1 MFTFELIKS
10 GAKLLKKN
18 NIPTHLLDAEL
29 ILSNLLNQSRENLL
43 ISNEKKLSKKIINR
57 FHKQITRRSKKE
69 PLAYIVNKRDFWK
82 SKFYVNSNTLIPRPE
97 TELLVEKIINY
108 YKNSRPF
115 ILDIGT
121 GSGCILISI
130 LQEVKKGK
138 GIGLDV
144 SKKAIHIAKKNATA
158 LSVINRI
165 KFINKPIDFNLM
177 MKFDL
182 VVSNPPYILSGDIK
196 NLSED
201 IKKYEPIVALDG
213 GKDGLD
219 VLRKVIYKAK
229 DILKIKGMLALEIG
243 HRQYKKVSQILKK
256 YNFREKILIKDFK
269 NNIRCIISVLER

>member
-1 MFTFELIKS
+1 M
-10 GAKLLKKN
+10 
-18 NIPTHLLDAEL
+18 
-29 ILSNLLNQSRENLL
+29 
-43 ISNEKKLSKKIINR
+43 
-57 FHKQITRRSKKE
+57 
-69 PLAYIVNKRDFWK
+69 
-82 SKFYVNSNTLIPRPE
+82 
-97 TELLVEKIINY
+97 EKIINY

-158 LSVINRI
+158 LGVINRI
-165 KFINKPIDFNLM
+165 KFINKSIDFNLM

-229 DILKIKGMLALEIG
+229 DILRIKGMLALEIG